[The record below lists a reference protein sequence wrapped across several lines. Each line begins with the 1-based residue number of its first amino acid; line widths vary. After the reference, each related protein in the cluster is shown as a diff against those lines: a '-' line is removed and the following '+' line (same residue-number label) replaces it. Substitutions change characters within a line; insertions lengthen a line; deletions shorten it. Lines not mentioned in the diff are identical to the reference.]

1 MKKLFILL
9 LAVLLSGGP
18 PCAAQPSGNPEP
30 DVLARRIYLVM
41 TDRIPTAGQTRAF
54 VAHPDRVALIDS
66 LLASEGWV
74 QKQVLRWGDMLRI
87 KSEFPSCM
95 WPNAVQ
101 AYNKWLTDR
110 FRAGDSYDRIV
121 YALLTASGSNFRD
134 PAVNFFRAGNDRSPA
149 KFASDAAL
157 LFLGRRSAPET
168 WQPFFAQVKFKS
180 SKEWKEDILWLD
192 IDVPAP
198 VPSVNLEG
206 TLVELRKGE
215 DWRIP
220 FAAWMT
226 ARGHRE
232 FARAFC
238 NRMWYWLMGY
248 GLIEPADD
256 LSGKPVNLAQLERLT
271 DHFLASGYDI
281 RALAREI
288 LLSDEFLRNYPLQR
302 LTSEQLNDA
311 VCDITGVPD
320 LYSSR
325 APEPFTNYPPGTRAI
340 EVGDGTVTT
349 PQLDL
354 FGRPSRDVAL
364 ESGRDGSVNSKQALY
379 LLNSTTI
386 QEKLAGS
393 PWLKELERSGLSP
406 ELCVREIYLRV
417 LSREASADEVDAVLR
432 WAQQFDLHTRFRVTA
447 ESLVWALLNSD
458 EFIFV
463 R

>member
-1 MKKLFILL
+1 MKKVFLL
-9 LAVLLSGGP
+9 LAAVLLGGP
-18 PCAAQPSGNPEP
+18 VCTAQPSGSMEP
-30 DVLARRIYLVM
+30 DRVARRLYLVL
-41 TDRIPTAGQTRAF
+41 TDRIPTPEQTRAF
-54 VAHPDRVALIDS
+54 QARPDRVALVDS

-101 AYNKWLTDR
+101 AYNKWLTDQ
-110 FRAGDSYDRIV
+110 FRANVPYDRIV
-121 YALLTASGSNFRD
+121 YCLLTASGSNFRN
-134 PAVNFFRAGNDRSPA
+134 PAVNFYRAGNDRTPA

-157 LFLGRRSAPET
+157 LFLGRRSAPAA

-198 VPSVNLEG
+198 VASVDLDG
-206 TLVELRKGE
+206 TVVQLRAGE

-220 FAAWMT
+220 FAEWMT
-226 ARGHRE
+226 ARDHRD

-238 NRMWYWLMGY
+238 NRLWFWLMGY

-256 LSGKPVNLAQLERLT
+256 MSGTPSDAALLEALT
-271 DHFLASGYDI
+271 DRFMASGYDI

-288 LLSDEFLRNYPLQR
+288 LVSERFLRDFPLQR

-320 LYSSR
+320 LYASR

-386 QEKLAGS
+386 QEKLAKS
-393 PWLKELERSGLSP
+393 PWLESLDRAGIPLEKA
-406 ELCVREIYLRV
+406 VREIYLRV
-417 LSREASADEVDAVLR
+417 LSREATAAEVEAVLR
-432 WAQQFDLHTRFRVTA
+432 WAQRFDARIRFRKTN

-463 R
+463 Q

>member
-1 MKKLFILL
+1 MLL
-9 LAVLLSGGP
+9 GSSL
-18 PCAAQPSGNPEP
+18 CAAQSVGQPEP
-30 DVLARRIYLVM
+30 DQVARRLYLVL
-41 TDRIPTAGQTRAF
+41 TDRIPTPEQTRAF
-54 VAHPDRVALIDS
+54 LARPDRVALIDS

-101 AYNKWLTDR
+101 AYNKWLHDQ
-110 FRAGDSYDRIV
+110 FRAGVSYDRIV
-121 YALLTASGSNFRD
+121 YALLTASGSNFRN
-134 PAVNFFRAGNDRSPA
+134 PPVNFYRAGNDRSPA

-157 LFLGRRSAPET
+157 LFLGRRSAPAE
-168 WQPFFAQVKFKS
+168 WRPFFAQVKFKS

-198 VPSVNLEG
+198 VASVNLG
-206 TLVELRKGE
+206 GKQVPLRAGE
-215 DWRIP
+215 DWRRP
-220 FAAWMT
+220 FADWLT
-226 ARGHRE
+226 ARDNRE

-238 NRMWYWLMGY
+238 NRLWAWLMGY
-248 GLIEPADD
+248 GIIEPADD
-256 LSGKPVNLAQLERLT
+256 LSGVPSNPALLEALT
-271 DHFLASGYDI
+271 DRFMASGYDI

-288 LLSDEFLRNYPLQR
+288 LVSERFLLDFPLQR

-386 QEKLAGS
+386 QEKLAKS
-393 PWLKELERSGLSP
+393 PWLATLDSAGIPLEKA
-406 ELCVREIYLRV
+406 VREIYLRV
-417 LSREASADEVDAVLR
+417 LSREATAAEVEAVLR
-432 WAQQFDLHTRFRVTA
+432 WSLRFDARTRFRKTN

>member
-1 MKKLFILL
+1 MKKVLLL
-9 LAVLLSGGP
+9 LATVLLGSSL
-18 PCAAQPSGNPEP
+18 CAAQSPGQPEP
-30 DVLARRIYLVM
+30 DQVARRLYLVL
-41 TDRIPTAGQTRAF
+41 TDRIPTPEQTRAF
-54 VAHPDRVALIDS
+54 LASPDRVALIDS

-101 AYNKWLTDR
+101 AYNKWLHDQ
-110 FRAGDSYDRIV
+110 FRAGVSYDRIV
-121 YALLTASGSNFRD
+121 YALLTASGSNFRN
-134 PAVNFFRAGNDRSPA
+134 PPVNFYRAGNDRSPA

-157 LFLGRRSAPET
+157 LFLGRRSAPAE

-198 VPSVNLEG
+198 VASVNLG
-206 TLVELRKGE
+206 GKQVPLRAGE
-215 DWRIP
+215 DWRRP
-220 FAAWMT
+220 FADWLT
-226 ARGHRE
+226 ARDNRE

-238 NRMWYWLMGY
+238 NRLWAWLMGY
-248 GLIEPADD
+248 GIIEPADD
-256 LSGKPVNLAQLERLT
+256 LSGAPSDPALLEALT
-271 DHFLASGYDI
+271 DRFLASGYDI

-288 LLSDEFLRNYPLQR
+288 LVSERFLRDFPLQR

-386 QEKLAGS
+386 QEKLAKS
-393 PWLKELERSGLSP
+393 PWLDALDSAGIPLEKA
-406 ELCVREIYLRV
+406 VQEIYLKV
-417 LSREASADEVDAVLR
+417 LSREATPAEVEAVLR
-432 WAQQFDLHTRFRVTA
+432 WSLRFDARTRFRKTN

>member
-1 MKKLFILL
+1 MKKVLLL
-9 LAVLLSGGP
+9 LAAVLLGSSF
-18 PCAAQPSGNPEP
+18 CAAQSVGQPEP
-30 DVLARRIYLVM
+30 DQIARRLYLVL
-41 TDRIPTAGQTRAF
+41 TDRIPTPEQTRAF
-54 VAHPDRVALIDS
+54 LARPDRVALIDS

-101 AYNKWLTDR
+101 AYNKWLHDQ
-110 FRAGDSYDRIV
+110 FRAGVSYDRIV
-121 YALLTASGSNFRD
+121 YALLTASGSNFRN
-134 PAVNFFRAGNDRSPA
+134 PPVNFYRAGNDRSPA

-157 LFLGRRSAPET
+157 LFLGRRSAPAE

-198 VPSVNLEG
+198 VASVNLG
-206 TLVELRKGE
+206 GKQVPLRAGE
-215 DWRIP
+215 DWRRP
-220 FAAWMT
+220 FADWLT
-226 ARGHRE
+226 ARDNRE

-238 NRMWYWLMGY
+238 NRLWAWLMGY
-248 GLIEPADD
+248 GIIEPADD
-256 LSGKPVNLAQLERLT
+256 LSGVPSDPALLEALT
-271 DHFLASGYDI
+271 DRFMASGYDI

-288 LLSDEFLRNYPLQR
+288 LVSERFLRDFPLQR

-386 QEKLAGS
+386 QEKLAKS
-393 PWLKELERSGLSP
+393 PWLDALDSAGIPLEKAI
-406 ELCVREIYLRV
+406 REIYLKV
-417 LSREASADEVDAVLR
+417 LSREATPAEVEAVLR
-432 WAQQFDLHTRFRVTA
+432 WSLRFDARTRFRKTN